1 MSSENSLKY
10 YDIIDYYFRKYS
22 STIQSYEKEGK
33 LKMYNWK
40 KIFIVV
46 LLISIMIYLE
56 YEMDHTFVHASSS
69 SKTVDSIIQKPTDPP
84 KDKPIKVNVSGGGT
98 FCYGP
103 TFSGGES
110 YIIIE
115 QCWQMHV
122 KNARYDV
129 FQRISYNVNNTWLCI
144 TAPETVIKGEE
155 NWDYVHLR
163 PCTIN
168 DPLQRWIVKDDSFW
182 TADERYQLKDTNWY
196 GYISRNSKD
205 RYNHTLDS
213 SMDDW
218 IQTIATPGNISVQ
231 TSIAWDLQTTEGN
244 ERYFIRWGGSDK
256 NTTPLYYN
264 PESGHLAQYDPV
276 SGSLYC
282 MYSNV
287 GKSNWNWVTWA
298 SCSDTAI
305 SKENP
310 TFWNVSFQTEEGG
323 IITDYKGNL
332 LRVTRYGSNWGVAYA
347 AKPDFVKKDTK
358 NSPTSLFVVDKSL
371 LDWTRYTSSNLG
383 KTDQYCPAGNH
394 ESILHKRVKRTLPP
408 DFQLTEEWIQR
419 LYEITRST
427 TDPGTIRGICGICLI
442 QSFQMMAE
450 LQEYHSQGPLSAG
463 GYFFDTAPNT
473 DPFISFRQRYPLL
486 DMLLADVPTV
496 YGPVDDSSRMLT
508 YVSAQNIL
516 PQYQW
521 ILSGEFGTQSEIRS
535 HIRSLIN
542 SPPGSV
548 WLAVMIQMRPDRTPA
563 GHAVPILRTSQGLVV
578 IPTRWPST
586 PFDVYR
592 QVLTPTTDVS
602 QVVRNLLSRPDRT
615 IERLTTIQLGEYYR
629 NTFDF
634 VISNRNCT
642 GEGEDRRGTGQYP
655 TSTSVNQCSRRN
667 GRCALQ

>member
-1 MSSENSLKY
+1 M
-10 YDIIDYYFRKYS
+10 R
-22 STIQSYEKEGK
+22 
-33 LKMYNWK
+33 NWK
-40 KIFIVV
+40 VLILILLVSIVV
-46 LLISIMIYLE
+46 GFE
-56 YEMDHTFVHASSS
+56 YGINYTLVHASSS

-115 QCWQMHV
+115 QCQQMHV
-122 KNARYDV
+122 MNARYDV

-144 TAPETVIKGEE
+144 TAPETVIHAEKT
-155 NWDYVHLR
+155 WDYVHLR

-168 DPLQRWIVKDDSFW
+168 DPLQRWIVKDNSFW
-182 TADERYQLKDTNWY
+182 TADERYRLKDTNWY

-213 SMDDW
+213 SMKDW
-218 IQTIATPGNISVQ
+218 IQTIATPGNISIQ

-244 ERYFIRWGGSDK
+244 ERYFIRRGGSDK

-276 SGSLYC
+276 SSSLYC

-287 GKSNWNWVTWA
+287 GESNWNWVTWA
-298 SCSDTAI
+298 SCSDAAI

-310 TFWNVSFQTEEGG
+310 AFWNVSFQTEEGG

-394 ESILHKRVKRTLPP
+394 KSILHKRVKRTLPP

-419 LYEITRST
+419 LYAIAISASPMVQRS
-427 TDPGTIRGICGICLI
+427 GICGVCLL
-442 QSFQMMAE
+442 QAFQMMAE

-473 DPFISFRQRYPLL
+473 DPFISFRQRYAYLNLIIENLPIMFNVDLIGLRLL
-486 DMLLADVPTV
+486 VLATA
-496 YGPVDDSSRMLT
+496 T
-508 YVSAQNIL
+508 YML
-516 PQYQW
+516 PQYEW
-521 ILSGEFGTQSEIRS
+521 IVSPEMNTRPEMIT
-535 HIRSLIN
+535 HINTLIN
-542 SPPGSV
+542 SPPGSF
-548 WLAVMIQMRPDRTPA
+548 WLAIMERQRPDGTIV

-578 IPTRWPST
+578 MST
-586 PFDVYR
+586 NWRSALLDQYR
-592 QVLTPTTDVS
+592 QSLAPTMDPN
-602 QVVRNLLSRPDRT
+602 QVIANLERPDRT
-615 IERLTTIQLGEYYR
+615 LLLLTTMQLGQVYH
-629 NTFDF
+629 NPLD
-634 VISNRNCT
+634 VMISNRNCT
-642 GEGEDRRGTGQYP
+642 GEGEGRRGTGEYP
-655 TSTSVNQCSRRN
+655 TSASVNQCLSES
-667 GRCALQ
+667 GRCML

>member
-1 MSSENSLKY
+1 M
-10 YDIIDYYFRKYS
+10 
-22 STIQSYEKEGK
+22 
-33 LKMYNWK
+33 
-40 KIFIVV
+40 
-46 LLISIMIYLE
+46 
-56 YEMDHTFVHASSS
+56 
-69 SKTVDSIIQKPTDPP
+69 IQKPTDPP

-115 QCWQMHV
+115 QCQQMHV
-122 KNARYDV
+122 MNARYDV

-144 TAPETVIKGEE
+144 TAPEKVIHAEKT
-155 NWDYVHLR
+155 WDYVHLR

-168 DPLQRWIVKDDSFW
+168 DPLQRWIVKDNSFW
-182 TADERYQLKDTNWY
+182 TADERYRLKDTNWY

-213 SMDDW
+213 SMKDW
-218 IQTIATPGNISVQ
+218 IQTIATPGNISIQ

-244 ERYFIRWGGSDK
+244 ERYFIRRGGSDK

-276 SGSLYC
+276 SSSLYC

-287 GKSNWNWVTWA
+287 GESNWNWVTWA
-298 SCSDTAI
+298 SCSDAAI

-310 TFWNVSFQTEEGG
+310 AFWNVSFQTEEGG

-394 ESILHKRVKRTLPP
+394 KSILHKRVKRTLPP
-408 DFQLTEEWIQR
+408 DFQLTEAWIQR
-419 LYEITRST
+419 LYAIAISASPTAQRS
-427 TDPGTIRGICGICLI
+427 GICGVCLL
-442 QSFQMMAE
+442 QAFQMMAE

-473 DPFISFRQRYPLL
+473 DPFISFRQRYAYLNLIIENLPIMFNVDLIGLRLL
-486 DMLLADVPTV
+486 VLATA
-496 YGPVDDSSRMLT
+496 T
-508 YVSAQNIL
+508 YML
-516 PQYQW
+516 PQYEW
-521 ILSGEFGTQSEIRS
+521 IVSPEMNTRPEMIT
-535 HIRSLIN
+535 HINTLIN
-542 SPPGSV
+542 SPPGSF
-548 WLAVMIQMRPDRTPA
+548 WLAIMERQRPDGTIV

-578 IPTRWPST
+578 MST
-586 PFDVYR
+586 NWRSALLDQYR
-592 QVLTPTTDVS
+592 QSLAPTMDPN
-602 QVVRNLLSRPDRT
+602 QVIANLERPDRT
-615 IERLTTIQLGEYYR
+615 LLLLTTMQLGQVYH
-629 NTFDF
+629 NPLD
-634 VISNRNCT
+634 VMISNRNCT
-642 GEGEDRRGTGQYP
+642 GEGEGRRGTGEYP
-655 TSTSVNQCSRRN
+655 TSASVNQCLSES
-667 GRCALQ
+667 GRCML

>member
-1 MSSENSLKY
+1 M
-10 YDIIDYYFRKYS
+10 R
-22 STIQSYEKEGK
+22 
-33 LKMYNWK
+33 NWK
-40 KIFIVV
+40 VLILILLVSIVV
-46 LLISIMIYLE
+46 GFE
-56 YEMDHTFVHASSS
+56 YGINYTLVHASSY
-69 SKTVDSIIQKPTDPP
+69 SKTTDSIIQKPTDPP

-115 QCWQMHV
+115 QCQQMHV
-122 KNARYDV
+122 MNARYDV

-144 TAPETVIKGEE
+144 TAPEKVIHAEKT
-155 NWDYVHLR
+155 WDYVHLR

-168 DPLQRWIVKDDSFW
+168 DPLQRWIVKDNSFW
-182 TADERYQLKDTNWY
+182 TADERYRLKDTNWY

-213 SMDDW
+213 SMKDW
-218 IQTIATPGNISVQ
+218 IQTIATPGNISIQ

-282 MYSNV
+282 MSSQVDNYQ
-287 GKSNWNWVTWA
+287 WNWVTWA
-298 SCSDTAI
+298 SCNDAAI

-323 IITDYKGNL
+323 IITDYKGNA
-332 LRVTRYGSNWGVAYA
+332 LRVTRYGSNWGVAYV

-408 DFQLTEEWIQR
+408 DFQLTEAWIRR
-419 LYEITRST
+419 LYEIAR
-427 TDPGTIRGICGICLI
+427 TDSNSRMSRGVCGVCML
-442 QSFQMMAE
+442 QALQMIAE
-450 LQEYHSQGPLSAG
+450 LQEYHSQGPLQSG
-463 GYFFDTAPNT
+463 GYFFNTAPNT
-473 DPFISFRQRYPLL
+473 NPFISFGQRHPDLDRLL
-486 DMLLADVPTV
+486 
-496 YGPVDDSSRMLT
+496 VDIYRVFERFFDTNYTLG
-508 YVSAQNIL
+508 YLSAMNLL
-516 PQYQW
+516 PQYEW
-521 ILSGEFGTQSEIRS
+521 GRTREFTTMSEIRS
-535 HIRSLIN
+535 HIRALIA
-542 SPPGSV
+542 SPPGNI
-548 WLAVMIQMRPDRTPA
+548 WLLLMTMVHSDGTRG

-578 IPTRWPST
+578 IATTMATATFEEYRAALRPTTNLEQIIRNLRGPNS
-586 PFDVYR
+586 
-592 QVLTPTTDVS
+592 VLTG
-602 QVVRNLLSRPDRT
+602 LST
-615 IERLTTIQLGEYYR
+615 LQLGRFYR
-629 NTFDF
+629 NPLDSM
-634 VISNRNCT
+634 ISNRNCT
-642 GEGEDRRGTGQYP
+642 GEGSDRRGTGEYP
-655 TSTSVNQCSRRN
+655 TSALVNQCSSKS
-667 GRCALQ
+667 GRCSLQ

>member
-1 MSSENSLKY
+1 
-10 YDIIDYYFRKYS
+10 
-22 STIQSYEKEGK
+22 
-33 LKMYNWK
+33 
-40 KIFIVV
+40 
-46 LLISIMIYLE
+46 
-56 YEMDHTFVHASSS
+56 
-69 SKTVDSIIQKPTDPP
+69 
-84 KDKPIKVNVSGGGT
+84 
-98 FCYGP
+98 
-103 TFSGGES
+103 
-110 YIIIE
+110 
-115 QCWQMHV
+115 
-122 KNARYDV
+122 
-129 FQRISYNVNNTWLCI
+129 
-144 TAPETVIKGEE
+144 
-155 NWDYVHLR
+155 
-163 PCTIN
+163 
-168 DPLQRWIVKDDSFW
+168 
-182 TADERYQLKDTNWY
+182 
-196 GYISRNSKD
+196 
-205 RYNHTLDS
+205 
-213 SMDDW
+213 
-218 IQTIATPGNISVQ
+218 
-231 TSIAWDLQTTEGN
+231 
-244 ERYFIRWGGSDK
+244 
-256 NTTPLYYN
+256 
-264 PESGHLAQYDPV
+264 
-276 SGSLYC
+276 
-282 MYSNV
+282 
-287 GKSNWNWVTWA
+287 
-298 SCSDTAI
+298 
-305 SKENP
+305 
-310 TFWNVSFQTEEGG
+310 
-323 IITDYKGNL
+323 
-332 LRVTRYGSNWGVAYA
+332 
-347 AKPDFVKKDTK
+347 
-358 NSPTSLFVVDKSL
+358 
-371 LDWTRYTSSNLG
+371 NLG

-427 TDPGTIRGICGICLI
+427 TDPGTIRGICGMCLI

-450 LQEYHSQGPLSAG
+450 LQEYHSQGPLQSG

-521 ILSGEFGTQSEIRS
+521 ILSREFGTRSEIRS